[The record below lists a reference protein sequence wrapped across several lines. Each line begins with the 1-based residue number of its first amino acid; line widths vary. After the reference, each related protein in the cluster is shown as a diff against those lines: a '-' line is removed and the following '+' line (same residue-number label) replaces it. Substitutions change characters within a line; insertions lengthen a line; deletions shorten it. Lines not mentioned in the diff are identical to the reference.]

1 MANKGLTAIPTLYQ
15 RLVGIFPQKFEFC
28 FAYGSGAIKQAGSND
43 LNTNMIDIIFTVE
56 TPDEWHSENIQI
68 NPKHYSWLRWLGH
81 NAVANYQE
89 HWGAKVYF
97 NTLVPIEKENA
108 IIKYGIISHTALVT
122 DLLDWSELYL
132 AGRLHK
138 PVEII
143 KQTTDSELR
152 SALQQNLHSAVHAAL
167 LMLPETFTEEEFYK
181 TITALSYSG
190 DFRMIFGE
198 DKNKIQNI
206 VTPQIRAFHDLY
218 APVITS
224 LSDYIDI
231 IHSDDGKQDCCQDP
245 SPTARHHHLN
255 QLPKAPQRAMVRFWN
270 KGSSKL
276 RQDTEDTLRAMA
288 YDPDLLPPHLKKKVL
303 QFSNTEAEAGST
315 IEETVN
321 VKQMMNTSIGPL
333 IPPGFNSRPHQDI
346 NKDTSGDA
354 DIIIGPVLP
363 QHLNSTGASD
373 DDMYGP
379 ALPPRLGELG
389 GKAILGPTLPPGFK
403 PSTTVTDSE
412 DSDAEVVGPLPPSE
426 AGLADGSYIQQELE
440 RRAQKMKRKLAGE
453 DDNDG
458 ALKRESWMLE
468 LPPDRATEFGLGP
481 RQFRKKEKLDPGDKS
496 VWTDTPADRLN
507 KKHSQ
512 KEHKNAESE
521 MHQLTMMVRDEEM
534 EQLSRKHPSNKNR
547 QESLLETHQRELNK
561 KKKQNEAGKPKERRP
576 FDRDVDLQAN
586 RFDEAQK
593 EAIFKK
599 AQLLNDRFSRGET
612 KFL

>member
-1 MANKGLTAIPTLYQ
+1 MAEF
-15 RLVGIFPQKFEFC
+15 VG
-28 FAYGSGAIKQAGSND
+28 
-43 LNTNMIDIIFTVE
+43 
-56 TPDEWHSENIQI
+56 
-68 NPKHYSWLRWLGH
+68 
-81 NAVANYQE
+81 
-89 HWGAKVYF
+89 
-97 NTLVPIEKENA
+97 
-108 IIKYGIISHTALVT
+108 
-122 DLLDWSELYL
+122 
-132 AGRLHK
+132 
-138 PVEII
+138 PV
-143 KQTTDSELR
+143 
-152 SALQQNLHSAVHAAL
+152 
-167 LMLPETFTEEEFYK
+167 
-181 TITALSYSG
+181 
-190 DFRMIFGE
+190 
-198 DKNKIQNI
+198 
-206 VTPQIRAFHDLY
+206 
-218 APVITS
+218 
-224 LSDYIDI
+224 
-231 IHSDDGKQDCCQDP
+231 
-245 SPTARHHHLN
+245 
-255 QLPKAPQRAMVRFWN
+255 
-270 KGSSKL
+270 
-276 RQDTEDTLRAMA
+276 
-288 YDPDLLPPHLKKKVL
+288 LPPHLKKKLL
-303 QFSNTEAEAGST
+303 QFSDTKAEAGST

-321 VKQMMNTSIGPL
+321 VKRIMHTSIGPL

-354 DIIIGPVLP
+354 DITIGPVLP
-363 QHLNSTGASD
+363 QHLSKKTLSSTLKEYPDLETTENTQSSAQTDDWKHPKISVACLKLPAQPTTESRLLPNSRGDIGDHLETSGIGPELPTNFQSSSKDSDSTGASD

-453 DDNDG
+453 DVNNG
-458 ALKRESWMLE
+458 SLKRESWMLE

-547 QESLLETHQRELNK
+547 QESLLEAHQRELNK
-561 KKKQNEAGKPKERRP
+561 KKKQDEAGKPKERRP

-593 EAIFKK
+593 KAIFKK